1 MGQQLVV
8 DMALCPLNGSQGP
21 INHNYFSLSHFNQ
34 TSPVQFSLTR
44 SQELAGSLPEL
55 PFAQADGALFWGRE
69 EHALVKDPLKGHDRP
84 VDFNVITYKKF
95 TDMNSNF
102 TLELTLCEN

>member
-8 DMALCPLNGSQGP
+8 DMTLCPLNGSQGP

-69 EHALVKDPLKGHDRP
+69 GLSCVPLNGATAASFALMHLPAWPH
-84 VDFNVITYKKF
+84 
-95 TDMNSNF
+95 
-102 TLELTLCEN
+102 